1 MQLSPGD
8 QIMTTRRAADNT
20 KTLDAFIATKL
31 TDTRTMI
38 LSAGVSRS
46 GAKQVMGMG
55 PRWWSPRRGCWP
67 SGSSR
72 WW

>member
-1 MQLSPGD
+1 
-8 QIMTTRRAADNT
+8 
-20 KTLDAFIATKL
+20 
-31 TDTRTMI
+31 MI